1 MWHTLML
8 SKVAGSRKT
17 IAVNNSKDIFQRS
30 RKKKSEKLSDI
41 HKEHLSLTA
50 FLKNVR
56 FG

>member
-1 MWHTLML
+1 ML

-50 FLKNVR
+50 YLKNVR